1 MSLTNYGELKTA
13 IENWLNRDDSVTTAI
28 IPDFITLATVRL
40 NRDLSGVRERAQQS
54 ISTEYTSFV
63 SPIGGLESISLDGY
77 GPLEVTTMDRL
88 DYISGQYGGTTGR
101 PLYACVIPAVEGGC
115 VVRVMPV
122 PDATYTANIL
132 YAPVYSQF
140 SIDADT
146 NDILTSHPDLYL
158 FAALAESAPYL
169 KDDERVA
176 VWEQKYQSGLAA
188 LKTVLEKRRY
198 PGTPIVRPRRALG
211 S

>member
-13 IENWLNRDDSVTTAI
+13 VESWLNRDDSVTTAV
-28 IPDFITLATVRL
+28 IPDLITLATVRI
-40 NRDLSGVRERAQQS
+40 NRDLAGVRERAQQS
-54 ISTEYTSFV
+54 ISTEYSSFV
-63 SPIGGLESISLDGY
+63 SPIGGLEQISLDGY

-88 DYISGQYGGTTGR
+88 DYLSGVYGGSTGR
-101 PLYACVIPAVEGGC
+101 PLYACVLPAVEGGC

-132 YAPVYSQF
+132 YAPLYARFVG
-140 SIDADT
+140 DTDT
-146 NDILTSHPDLYL
+146 NDILTNHPDLYL
-158 FAALAESAPYL
+158 FGALSESAPFL

-176 VWEQKYQSGLAA
+176 LWDKKYNEGIAA
-188 LKTVLEKRRY
+188 LKLQLEKRRY